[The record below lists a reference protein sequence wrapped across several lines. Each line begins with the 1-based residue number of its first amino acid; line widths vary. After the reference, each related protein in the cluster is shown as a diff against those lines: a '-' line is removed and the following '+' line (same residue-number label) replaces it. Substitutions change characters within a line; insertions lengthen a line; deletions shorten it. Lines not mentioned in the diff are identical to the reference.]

1 MRTQVYRIRLTS
13 LFIRRK
19 ENIFVNVYVM
29 MIITLLAVIA
39 AFFVAVM
46 AVDCNRFVIRNYSC
60 RVEKL
65 KKSGRI
71 ILLSDLHN
79 KSFGVKNDKLLS
91 AVRRLSPDMILI
103 AGDMYTAEKNG
114 DTDTAAE
121 LVCALAKDYP
131 VYYGNGNHEQKTN
144 AETEKFGD
152 MYRRFSEK
160 IEKAGVRHLVNE
172 KVYLPAFNMDIYGA
186 EIGWDYYGKFQ
197 HGTMETSYLDRL
209 IGKPDNARATV
220 LIAHNPKYFEVYAR
234 WGAGLVVSG
243 HVHGGLMRLPFLGGV
258 ISPALKLFPK
268 YDGGVFH
275 EGKSTLV
282 LGRGLGTHTLPV
294 RIFNPGEVV
303 VIDIVC

>member
-79 KSFGVKNDKLLS
+79 KSFGVKNEKLLS

-103 AGDMYTAEKNG
+103 AGDMYTAER
-114 DTDTAAE
+114 
-121 LVCALAKDYP
+121 
-131 VYYGNGNHEQKTN
+131 N

-220 LIAHNPKYFEVYAR
+220 LIAHNPKYFEVYAG